1 MRITTGKDL
10 RIATTHG
17 SVVLIQAN
25 QIREVSESIGSIA
38 LQMGAKRLDDTVQV
52 EVRARNE
59 EGHFVADDPS
69 TPDVNEAYEI
79 VEVPKDEFLETIAD
93 AMQDILTLGDPNDFK
108 GNGEPKAAAVKKALG
123 QDTDADQRAAAWAIV
138 LER

>member
-1 MRITTGKDL
+1 MRITSDKDL
-10 RIATTHG
+10 RIATTTG
-17 SVVLIQAN
+17 AVVLVQAN
-25 QIREVSESIGSIA
+25 QIREVSETIGSIA
-38 LQMGAKRLDDTVQV
+38 LQMGAKRLDDTVEV
-52 EVRARNE
+52 EVRARDE

-69 TPDVNEAYEI
+69 TPDVNEAYET
-79 VEVPKDEFLETIAD
+79 VEVVKDEFLETIAD

-108 GNGEPKAAAVKKALG
+108 GNGEPKASAVKKVLG

>member
-1 MRITTGKDL
+1 
-10 RIATTHG
+10 
-17 SVVLIQAN
+17 
-25 QIREVSESIGSIA
+25 
-38 LQMGAKRLDDTVQV
+38 MGAKRLDDTVEV
-52 EVRARNE
+52 EIRARDE

-69 TPDVNEAYEI
+69 TPDVNEAYET
-79 VEVPKDEFLETIAD
+79 VEVVKDEFLETIAD

-108 GNGEPKAAAVKKALG
+108 GNGEPKASAVKKALG